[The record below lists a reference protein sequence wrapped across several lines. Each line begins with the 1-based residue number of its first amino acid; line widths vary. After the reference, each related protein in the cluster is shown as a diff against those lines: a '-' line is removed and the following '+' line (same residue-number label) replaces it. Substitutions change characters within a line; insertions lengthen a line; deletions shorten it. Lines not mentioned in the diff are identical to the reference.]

1 MNKVC
6 FETLKK
12 LFQYFDYDM
21 FMQTDNENFY
31 LFNRVIVFKI
41 PKIYMELG
49 MCEYI
54 NEKEINIQNDYK
66 KSINCKRLF
75 ENTDFIAANIITV
88 AGINEPAIYMERI
101 NPFLNDIADLSEIT
115 YLFETEEG
123 LLEVDSKYCDFV
135 LEILQLFSDEKVKKF
150 VNRKNNFLYIENSIV
165 KAAIAPIKTE
175 KERRRLFVKKFLM

>member
-1 MNKVC
+1 MNKVR
-6 FETLKK
+6 FETLEK
-12 LFQYFDYDM
+12 LFQYFDDM
-21 FMQTDNENFY
+21 FMQTDNKNFY
-31 LFNRVIVFKI
+31 LFNRVVVFKI
-41 PKIYMELG
+41 PKIYMELE
-49 MCEYI
+49 MYKYTDEEKI
-54 NEKEINIQNDYK
+54 NVENDYK

-123 LLEVDSKYCDFV
+123 LLEVDGKYCDFV
-135 LEILQLFSDEKVKKF
+135 LEILQLFSDEKVKKL
-150 VNRKNNFLYIENSIV
+150 VNRKNNYLYIENSIV